1 MKQFFLAVILTAVIG
16 IQGFTQ
22 SKQETAV
29 ANAVEKLRLAMISG
43 NEAEL
48 LAVSSEKLS
57 YGHSGG
63 LVENQQQF
71 VDKIKTGASDF
82 VTIELKNQTISI
94 SGKVAVVRH
103 ELHATT
109 NDNNKPGEVHLR
121 ILLVWQKD
129 GKAWKLLARQA
140 VKITP

>member
-1 MKQFFLAVILTAVIG
+1 MKQFFLAIILTAVISV
-16 IQGFTQ
+16 QSFAQ

-29 ANAVEKLRLAMISG
+29 ANAVEKLRLAMVSG

-48 LAVSSEKLS
+48 RAITSEKLS

-63 LVENQQQF
+63 LVENQDQF
-71 VDKIKTGASDF
+71 IEKFKTGASDF

-94 SGKVAVVRH
+94 SRKIAIVRH
-103 ELHATT
+103 ELHATS

-121 ILLVWQKD
+121 ILLVFEKD
-129 GKAWKLLARQA
+129 GKEWKMLARQA